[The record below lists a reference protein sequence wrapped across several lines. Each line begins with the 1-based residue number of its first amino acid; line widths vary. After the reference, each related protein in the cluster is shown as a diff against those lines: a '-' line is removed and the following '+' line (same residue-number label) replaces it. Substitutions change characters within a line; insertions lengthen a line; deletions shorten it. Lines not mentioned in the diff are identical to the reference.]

1 VQVMEMLEKLADNP
15 FDDALRSQLASHYA
29 ETGAWEKAHKQLT
42 LIKKQRPLN
51 TQELSLFA
59 TCLRELGFEDE
70 ADLISNS
77 LEVEEE
83 IDEETEDEIEE
94 EIEEASVSQIKRP
107 SLSIVP
113 ASEEAVVVPIQSETR
128 NRIRFSDIA
137 GLEDVKKTIRM
148 QIIEPF
154 TNPEIFEKFGKK
166 AGGGVLLYGPPGC
179 GKTMIARA
187 IADECHAEFLA
198 IGISDILGIYHGE
211 SEQNLNAMFEKARA
225 NKPCVMFFD
234 ELDALAFA
242 RSKTSSV
249 HGRTLVNEFLNQL
262 DGVGR
267 NNDDILFLS
276 ASNMPWDVDVAMKR
290 PGRFSRQ
297 IFVPPPDLEAKIG
310 ILQRKLRNLPV
321 DDFDITALAG
331 KLKLFSGADI
341 DGLIEQAKELV
352 LQHIMETGEERN
364 LTLNDMQLALSGI
377 VPSTEDWLQTA
388 KNLVKYSGAD
398 RTYQAVQLY
407 LKKNGML

>member
-1 VQVMEMLEKLADNP
+1 VQVLEILERLADNP

-29 ETGAWEKAHKQLT
+29 DSGEWEKAHKQLT
-42 LIKKQRPLN
+42 LVKKQRPLA
-51 TQELSLFA
+51 TAELSLLA
-59 TCLRELGFEDE
+59 TSLRELGFDDE
-70 ADLISNS
+70 ADLILSSNKT
-77 LEVEEE
+77 EEE
-83 IDEETEDEIEE
+83 TDEAPPPHEE
-94 EIEEASVSQIKRP
+94 KP
-107 SLSIVP
+107 SISIVP
-113 ASEEAVVVPIQSETR
+113 SAEKPVVVPI
-128 NRIRFSDIA
+128 NAAKKDRIRLADIA
-137 GLEDVKKTIRM
+137 GLEEVKKTIRM

-154 TNPEIFEKFGKK
+154 TNPEIFARFGKK

-211 SEQNLNAMFEKARA
+211 SEQNLSTMFEKARA

-242 RSKTSSV
+242 RAKTSSV

-262 DGVGR
+262 DGVGHD
-267 NNDDILFLS
+267 NDDILFLS
-276 ASNMPWDVDVAMKR
+276 ASNMPWDVDAAMKR

-310 ILQRKLRNLPV
+310 ILQRKLQHLPR
-321 DDFDITALAG
+321 DDFDIPALAG
-331 KLKLFSGADI
+331 KLKRFSGADI
-341 DGLIEQAKELV
+341 DGLIEQAKEIV
-352 LQHIMETGEERN
+352 LQHILETGVERN
-364 LTLNDMQLALSGI
+364 LTLNDIQLALSGI
-377 VPSTEDWLQTA
+377 VPSTEEWLQTA

-398 RTYQAVQLY
+398 RTYQAVQIY